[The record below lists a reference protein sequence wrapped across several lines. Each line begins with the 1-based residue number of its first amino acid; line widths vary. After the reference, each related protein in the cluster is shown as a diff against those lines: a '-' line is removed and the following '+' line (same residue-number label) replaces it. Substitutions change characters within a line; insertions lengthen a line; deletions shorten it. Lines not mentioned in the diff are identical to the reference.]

1 MCCIVLIVKE
11 RLKGD
16 TMAVIDSV
24 MNVVMR
30 TKMTKKTMMRVSKE
44 LLDELKKLKRFDKES
59 YADTVKGLIEE
70 RRRKKK

>member
-1 MCCIVLIVKE
+1 VKE

>member
-1 MCCIVLIVKE
+1 
-11 RLKGD
+11 
-16 TMAVIDSV
+16 MAVIDSV